1 MSQPSQYMAQLEE
14 NSGLIDDAIEEYFGV
29 NSGDELEPLIKEISQ
44 EVFSNAGIVDGSGLE
59 HDDYRKIILIKLI
72 HNAINLLAKTR

>member
-1 MSQPSQYMAQLEE
+1 MTQPSEYMIQLEE

-29 NSGDELEPLIKEISQ
+29 NSGDELEPLIKAISQ
-44 EVFSNAGIVDGSGLE
+44 KVFSNAGIVNGYGLE

-72 HNAINLLAKTR
+72 HNAVNLLAKTR

>member
-14 NSGLIDDAIEEYFGV
+14 NSGLIDDAIHEYFDH
-29 NSGDELEPLIKEISQ
+29 NSGDELEPLIKAISQ
-44 EVFSNAGIVDGSGLE
+44 EVFATAGIVNGYGLE

-72 HNAINLLAKTR
+72 HSAVNLLAKTR